1 MTKKLHVYLTDTEI
15 ISSIRKGG
23 NAENKAIEAIYEQ
36 NKSIILGF
44 LAQRTNTEYAKDSE
58 DILWEAMEALVLNIR
73 NERYNVQDGVS
84 LTGYF
89 KSICKNLLL
98 KALDSEHSRVNRQS
112 IYAGFEDEIIPDVSA
127 ELIEKETWNAYVEL
141 FEKAGK
147 NCRRILEMSFAD
159 GMKINEVAKT
169 LITEG
174 LYDNEQTVRNAK
186 SKCLKK
192 MKEMMIQ

>member
-15 ISSIRKGG
+15 ISGIRKGG

-44 LAQRTNTEYAKDSE
+44 LAQRTNTEYAKDAE

-98 KALDSEHSRVNRQS
+98 KAVDSEQSRVNRQS
-112 IYAGFEDEIIPDVSA
+112 IYAGFEDEITPDVSA
-127 ELIEKETWNAYVEL
+127 ELIEKETWNAYIEL
-141 FEKAGK
+141 FIQAGK

-159 GMKINEVAKT
+159 GMKINEVAKI

-186 SKCLKK
+186 SKCLKR
-192 MKEMMIQ
+192 MKEMMT